1 MGGGG
6 EGADRARKG
15 AGDDDDQA
23 ERDEHGQAT
32 DLDCGESKIRN
43 FCIHGGKRVEID
55 LNGAFEWGV
64 GIEDAVDDV
73 VTAVVDGD
81 GEVAAGLT
89 ALLKR
94 LTYEAGEV
102 GFFFVGNG
110 GGDDL
115 IVDPDAA
122 EDLAVFEAA
131 SFLEESAFV
140 EGGEGESENESA
152 EEGVV
157 GGSDGSDED
166 FADLLTGFAG
176 DFDEFV
182 ANFLM
187 GEEVREGSGAEVQEG
202 FGLAGAVGCDGA
214 VWVGGFGQ
222 GAAGGV
228 EEGEEEGGIRVGG
241 CRGVVFCWS
250 EGGVCV
256 YLWAV
261 G

>member
-1 MGGGG
+1 M
-6 EGADRARKG
+6 
-15 AGDDDDQA
+15 
-23 ERDEHGQAT
+23 
-32 DLDCGESKIRN
+32 C
-43 FCIHGGKRVEID
+43 
-55 LNGAFEWGV
+55 GAFEGGV
-64 GIEDAVDDV
+64 WVEDAVDDV

-81 GEVAAGLT
+81 GEVAAGLI

-131 SFLEESAFV
+131 SFLEESTFV

-187 GEEVREGSGAEVQEG
+187 GEEVSEGSGAEVQEG

-241 CRGVVFCWS
+241 WRGVVICCS
-250 EGGVCV
+250 GGGVSV
-256 YLWAV
+256 YLGAV